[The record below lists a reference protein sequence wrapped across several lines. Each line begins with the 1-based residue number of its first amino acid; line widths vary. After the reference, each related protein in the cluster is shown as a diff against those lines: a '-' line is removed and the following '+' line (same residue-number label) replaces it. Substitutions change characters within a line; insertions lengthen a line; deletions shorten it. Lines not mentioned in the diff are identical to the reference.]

1 MAKAKKFEDLYVWQ
15 EARALVGQIYKLAK
29 NRDFARDFTL
39 RNQIARA
46 AISSMSNIAEGFE
59 RGSRNELI
67 QFLNIAKGSVGEVR
81 SQLYIGLDQGYI
93 DSAAFK
99 TIEDST
105 LKLSRRLAAF
115 IDYLKKCP
123 TNSRSRLVLSH
134 PSS

>member
-1 MAKAKKFEDLYVWQ
+1 MATAKKFEELHVWQ
-15 EARALVGQIYKLAK
+15 EARGLVSEIYKLAK
-29 NRDFARDFTL
+29 RGGFARNLTL

-99 TIEDST
+99 TIEEST

-115 IDYLKKCP
+115 VDYLKKCP
-123 TNSRSRLVLSH
+123 NNSRSRLALPHST
-134 PSS
+134 S